1 MEKFTTNRGN
11 PGIIIDGFK
20 FRKDKVFKNS
30 KAWRCID
37 NGCNSRCKTDL
48 EELMVLEGRFEHNHS
63 EPDERD
69 IERQQIR
76 QHCKRKAIEESSERP
91 SKLIIQEIEKNN
103 SEEMLPKDI
112 ISVRQAV
119 YRQRRKTQPKLP
131 TSRGEN
137 MK

>member
-1 MEKFTTNRGN
+1 MEKFTTNHGN

-37 NGCNSRCKTDL
+37 KGCNSRYKTD
-48 EELMVLEGRFEHNHS
+48 LEGRFEHNHS

-69 IERQQIR
+69 IERQEIR

-112 ISVRQAV
+112 ISVRQAI
-119 YRQRRKTQPKLP
+119 YRQ
-131 TSRGEN
+131 SRNLSYRPREERLLLL
-137 MK
+137 

>member
-37 NGCNSRCKTDL
+37 KGCNSRCKTDL
-48 EELMVLEGRFEHNHS
+48 EELVVLGGRFEHKHS

-76 QHCKRKAIEESSERP
+76 QNCKRKAIEEPSERP
-91 SKLIIQEIEKNN
+91 SKLIVQEIEKNN

-131 TSRGEN
+131 TL
-137 MK
+137 